1 MASMEITPSM
11 MNQVASDIKNKIGE
25 WRSAVKQIYQLQ
37 AELDAMWD
45 GVAIEEFKKM
55 FAEDQPK
62 YEKLAQMMDE
72 YQEALVTMSNN
83 YVQGDNEAKAIISRR

>member
-1 MASMEITPSM
+1 MANMEITPSM
-11 MNQVASDIKNKIGE
+11 MNQVASDIKNKIEE

-45 GVAIEEFKKM
+45 GVAIEEFKRM

-62 YEKLAQMMDE
+62 YEKLARMMDE
-72 YQEALVTMSNN
+72 YQEALVTMANN

>member
-11 MNQVASDIKNKIGE
+11 MTQVAADIKTKIE
-25 WRSAVKQIYQLQ
+25 QWRAAVKQIYQLQ

-45 GVAIEEFKKM
+45 GAAIEEFKRM
-55 FAEDQPK
+55 FAEDHPK
-62 YEKLAQMMDE
+62 YERLARMMDE
-72 YQEALVTMSNN
+72 YQEALVTMANN